1 MFKIANNIGDS
12 IRFFRK
18 KAGLTQP
25 ELAKL
30 SGVSFSTLRRWE
42 VYGASPRI
50 EEIKQLC
57 EVLHCTKEELL
68 NGPEIKKDWELRLL
82 TPKEAISMSLS
93 TIDLT
98 GKATSASL
106 EMSDSGMGLTISAG
120 YDVWEDDAKF
130 EDLIS
135 QLRKKRAAGLKLR
148 KEDW

>member
-1 MFKIANNIGDS
+1 MES
-12 IRFFRK
+12 ILAWRQIKR
-18 KAGLTQP
+18 LTQIQLGDKTGIDSNMISRYERGTATP
-25 ELAKL
+25 SLENLKRLAL
-30 SGVSFSTLRRWE
+30 GLGITVD
-42 VYGASPRI
+42 
-50 EEIKQLC
+50 
-57 EVLHCTKEELL
+57 ELL
-68 NGPEIKKDWELRLL
+68 NGPVSTDWELRLI
-82 TPKEAISMSLS
+82 TPKEAISMSVS

>member
-1 MFKIANNIGDS
+1 MES
-12 IRFFRK
+12 ILAWRQIKR
-18 KAGLTQP
+18 LTQIQLGDKTGIDSNMISRYERGTATP
-25 ELAKL
+25 SLENLKRLAL
-30 SGVSFSTLRRWE
+30 GLGITVD
-42 VYGASPRI
+42 
-50 EEIKQLC
+50 
-57 EVLHCTKEELL
+57 ELL
-68 NGPEIKKDWELRLL
+68 NGPVSTDWELRLI
-82 TPKEAISMSLS
+82 TPKEEQVMVG

-98 GKATSASL
+98 GRKPIASL